1 MTGRGQG
8 GGWKAGTHAE
18 DMGGGGGSCGSDGSG
33 RRKGEESRAERE
45 RRFSG
50 GGRREVSR
58 GLVQVLPLHAAQ
70 DKEIS
75 RGANADTAACS
86 RRDGGEKKD
95 HFTRES
101 SSHFG
106 RQQHK
111 DTV

>member
-1 MTGRGQG
+1 
-8 GGWKAGTHAE
+8 
-18 DMGGGGGSCGSDGSG
+18 MGGEGGSCGSDGSG
-33 RRKGEESRAERE
+33 RRKGEESRAEQE

-86 RRDGGEKKD
+86 RRVGGGEGPF
-95 HFTRES
+95 HERIQFTLWQAAAQGHCVNFLSALES
-101 SSHFG
+101 G
-106 RQQHK
+106 E
-111 DTV
+111 